1 MPRLIHNTL
10 AGTAIVA
17 IAAATV
23 VSQTPVQQAP
33 AGPGGAGRGRGQ
45 TVTLPDGAS
54 REFVQAMCASCHP
67 LTMITSSAGY
77 DRQGW
82 HDLISTMVRLPE
94 AQNASVSEYLAA
106 NFPPKPGRRPTLVA
120 GDTHIT
126 IKEWIAPTLGQRVR
140 DPLQSDQTIYW
151 TGMFASLV
159 GQLDPKTG
167 EMREYK
173 LPQGTQPHSI
183 INDRD
188 GMIWF
193 TGNGNATVGRL
204 DPKTGDI
211 RTHQMPDPAA
221 RDPHTPIFD
230 HDGLLW
236 FTLQNSNMIGRLTP
250 ATGEIKLIT
259 VPTPNA
265 RPYGIIVNS
274 QGLLWVAYN
283 GSNGIASIDPKTM
296 ELKEYR
302 TPNAATRIRRLDVL
316 KDDTIFYGDW
326 RGFLGR
332 FDPKTGAFKEWPSP
346 SGDTSQPYAL
356 VVVDDIVWYN
366 ESGQRPDA
374 LVRFDPKTEKFQSWA
389 VPSGYGIIR
398 HMRRTPDGNIVFH
411 QSSSNR
417 VGLITIAKDPASGRP
432 PG

>member
-1 MPRLIHNTL
+1 MPRLIPTTL
-10 AGTAIVA
+10 TGVAVAIV
-17 IAAATV
+17 ITAATV
-23 VSQTPVQQAP
+23 GTQTQAP
-33 AGPGGAGRGRGQ
+33 AGRGGQGRGRGQ
-45 TVTLPDGAS
+45 AVTLPEGPS
-54 REFVQAMCASCHP
+54 REFVQAMCATCHP
-67 LTMITSSAGY
+67 LTMITGSAGY

-82 HDLISTMVRLPE
+82 HDLIGTMVRLPE
-94 AQNASVSEYLAA
+94 AQAASASEYLAA
-106 NFPPKPGRRPTLVA
+106 NFPPRPGRRPTLVP
-120 GDTHIT
+120 GDTQIT
-126 IKEWIAPTLGQRVR
+126 FKEWIAPTLGQRVR
-140 DPLQSDQTIYW
+140 DPLQMVDQTIYW

-173 LPQGTQPHSI
+173 LPQGTSPHSI

-193 TGNGNATVGRL
+193 TGNGNGTVGRL
-204 DPKTGDI
+204 DPRTGDI
-211 RTHQMPDPAA
+211 KTYPMPDPAA

-230 HDGLLW
+230 HSGLLW

-250 ATGEIKLIT
+250 ATGEIALMT

-265 RPYGIIVNS
+265 RPYGIVTDS
-274 QGLLWVAYN
+274 QGMLWVAYN
-283 GSNGIASIDPKTM
+283 GSNGIARIDPKTM

-326 RGFLGR
+326 RGYLGR

-346 SGDTSQPYAL
+346 SGETSQPYAL

-389 VPSGYGIIR
+389 IPSGYGIIR
-398 HMRRTPDGNIVFH
+398 HMRKTPDGNIVIH

-417 VGLITIAKDPASGRP
+417 VGLVTIARKPS
-432 PG
+432 